1 MEDLSA
7 AQRAKVRRLSAP
19 REGEEAG
26 ELNVVPFL
34 DIIVNVMMFV
44 LATVAITFTS
54 TADVSP
60 PKPTPR
66 RGVPPPSL
74 GLAVLVVDDGFSVKA
89 SGGNVAPGCADTGSG
104 LAVGHV
110 DGRYDFASLQRCAA
124 KLKASSADFKDEST
138 VTISAS
144 PAIRYETIIAT
155 MDAVRDDFPDVS
167 FGVAR

>member
-1 MEDLSA
+1 MKDLSA
-7 AQRAKVRRLSAP
+7 AQRLKVRRLSAP
-19 REGEEAG
+19 KAAEEAG

-44 LATVAITFTS
+44 LATLAITFTS

-60 PKPTPR
+60 PQPTPR

-74 GLAVLVVDDGFSVKA
+74 GLSVLVVDDGFSVKA
-89 SGGNVAPGCADTGSG
+89 SGGNVAPGCVDTGSG
-104 LAVGHV
+104 LAVGNV

-124 KLKASSADFKDEST
+124 KLKLSSHFADEHT